1 MVTQIKRLTKLL
13 LTCSAVVALGLCKS
27 LSSGTTEVEVA
38 EALHRMGCE
47 LEFSFPS
54 GVLCVSRVKVL
65 TPTKECFE
73 RLLHLSRLECLEI
86 KYMPSTMDQTNAQAL
101 VALSNLRELELN
113 GEFFDDAATSWVRSL
128 TNLTSLKLLYTKL
141 GDESLERLS
150 TLAKLEHLELIN
162 YEPLTRRGGE
172 AIARFKSLRS
182 FRFYGRWDRTA
193 LMALKELPKLTSVTI
208 GGESVNDEL
217 AELRN
222 IASLEE
228 VTIADATITDV
239 TVAHLL
245 EMKKIRSLSLQ
256 SCAIHDD
263 ALVKVKHLRLRA
275 LHFVRCSG
283 RLGELTNAG
292 SVYRVSE
299 LHLRH

>member
-1 MVTQIKRLTKLL
+1 MITQIKRLTKLV
-13 LTCSAVVALGLCKS
+13 LTCSVAALGVCKS
-27 LSSGTTEVEVA
+27 LSSSTTEVEVA

-47 LEFSFPS
+47 LEFSFPG
-54 GVLCVSRVKVL
+54 GVLCVNRVKIL

-73 RLLHLSRLECLEI
+73 RLPQLSRLECLEI
-86 KYMPSTMDQTNAQAL
+86 KYMPSTMDRTNAQAL
-101 VALSNLRELELN
+101 FALSNLRELELN
-113 GEFFDDAATSWVRSL
+113 GEFFDDDATRWVRSL
-128 TNLTSLKLLYTKL
+128 TNLTSLKLLYTML

-193 LMALKELPKLTSVTI
+193 LMALKEIPKLTSVTI
-208 GGESVNDEL
+208 GGESVNDAL

-239 TVAHLL
+239 TVAHLI

-256 SCAIHDD
+256 SCALQDD
-263 ALVKVKHLRLRA
+263 AIVKVKNLRLRV

-283 RLGELTNAG
+283 RLGDLTNVE
-292 SVYRVSE
+292 SLYSVSE
-299 LHLRH
+299 LRLRN